1 MKVEHPGKSLLWKLA
16 ACGLSASELA
26 RKIDVPKN
34 RITTI
39 IKGKRSITGDTA
51 LRLAHF
57 FQTPPEYWL
66 ELQLFFDL
74 NDAKLKSKQL
84 IQFLPIFQRASSN
97 SISKDTTND

>member
-1 MKVEHPGKSLLWKLA
+1 MKVEHPGKSLLCKLEE
-16 ACGLSASELA
+16 CGLSASELA

-66 ELQLFFDL
+66 ELFFDL
-74 NDAKLKSKQL
+74 NEAKLKSKQL
-84 IQFLPIFQRASSN
+84 IQFLPKFQRASSN

>member
-1 MKVEHPGKSLLWKLA
+1 MKAEHPGKSLLCKLEE
-16 ACGLSASELA
+16 CGLSASELA

-66 ELQLFFDL
+66 ELQLYFDL
-74 NDAKLKSKQL
+74 NEAKVKSERV
-84 IQFLPIFQRASSN
+84 IQFLPKFHIANSN
-97 SISKDTTND
+97 RISKDNIND

>member
-1 MKVEHPGKSLLWKLA
+1 MKVEHPGKSLLCKLEE
-16 ACGLSASELA
+16 CGLSASELA

-34 RITTI
+34 SITTI

-74 NDAKLKSKQL
+74 NEAKLKSKQL
-84 IQFLPIFQRASSN
+84 IQFLPKFQRASSN